1 MIVVIFRNM
10 PLEVFGYLVTN
21 WISMIYYYQALW
33 YRLSL
38 LLNRLPHENDILGAS
53 GVEITSRMSSILK
66 ATPNEDWKQL
76 IALPEDLAL
85 QSLSIFQVIGVRLG
99 RGVQLY
105 PLLHTQYLRCAFNPT
120 RTDGPCEDESMIMI
134 CTVQ

>member
-1 MIVVIFRNM
+1 M

-105 PLLHTQYLRCAFNPT
+105 PLLHTH
-120 RTDGPCEDESMIMI
+120 SI
-134 CTVQ
+134 